1 MQTLLQNTKQNNY
14 KAVKNLLS
22 KGSTNTKTA
31 KNNLETFI
39 LYLAPSKIVDGFNL
53 CPFASDGCTKGCL
66 YSAGRGRFSNVQL
79 SRINKTKFWGYD
91 RANFYVQLANELLS
105 IHDKAIKKD
114 EKIAIRLN
122 GTSDIDHLY
131 LLERFSGINF
141 LDPFYSN
148 LLFYDYTKNPNI
160 VSRYKNTNYKIT
172 FSRSESNE
180 PEAKVILKNG
190 GNVAIVFQGQLPE
203 TWNGYKVING
213 DETDLRYFDP
223 SNVVVGLIAKGDAK
237 KDQTGFVVR

>member
-1 MQTLLQNTKQNNY
+1 MQTLLQNKPQNNY
-14 KAVKNLLS
+14 KPIKNLLS
-22 KGSTNTKTA
+22 KGSTNSKTV
-31 KNNLETFI
+31 KNDLETFI

-79 SRINKTKFWGYD
+79 SRINKTKFWGFD
-91 RANFYVQLANELLS
+91 RSNFYIQLANELLT
-105 IHDKAIKKD
+105 IHDKTIKKD

-131 LLERFSGINF
+131 LLERYSGINF
-141 LDPFYSN
+141 LDPFYNN
-148 LLFYDYTKNPNI
+148 LLFYDYSKNPNI

-172 FSRSESNE
+172 FSRSETNE
-180 PEAKVILKNG
+180 IEAKRILKLG
-190 GNVAIVFQGQLPE
+190 GNVAIVFANELPKK
-203 TWNGYKVING
+203 WNNYKVING

-223 SNVVVGLIAKGDAK
+223 SNVVIGLKAKGDAK

>member
-1 MQTLLQNTKQNNY
+1 MQTLLQNKPQNNY
-14 KAVKNLLS
+14 KPIKNLLS
-22 KGSTNTKTA
+22 KGSTNSKTV
-31 KNNLETFI
+31 KNDLETFI

-79 SRINKTKFWGYD
+79 SRINKTKFWGFD
-91 RANFYVQLANELLS
+91 RSNFYIQLANELQT
-105 IHDKAIKKD
+105 IHDKTIKKD

-131 LLERFSGINF
+131 LLERYSGINF
-141 LDPFYSN
+141 LDPFYNN
-148 LLFYDYTKNPNI
+148 LLFYDYSKNPNI

-172 FSRSESNE
+172 FSRSETNE
-180 PEAKVILKNG
+180 IEAKRILKLG
-190 GNVAIVFQGQLPE
+190 GNVAIVFANELPKK
-203 TWNGYKVING
+203 WNNYKVING

-223 SNVVVGLIAKGDAK
+223 SNVVIGLKAKGDAK